1 MKFEI
6 KTIKTNEKAS
16 IARKNLETEYKE
28 ELNRILHQLRSGEK
42 FITKQEL
49 IKRFYDWFFANV
61 SYDNDILQ
69 MRNNNNSFT
78 SIQYPYKDC
87 FINCGEK
94 YAPVLLHKGVC
105 QSFSIVF
112 KDFCDLIGV
121 DCKIIRGKDENVIEL
136 KNKPHMWNEVFLN
149 GKWSTIDLTPYYKS
163 YMGKPRTQQN
173 DKFIIHEDKREL
185 ERK

>member
-6 KTIKTNEKAS
+6 KTIKTNERAS

-185 ERK
+185 ERN

>member
-6 KTIKTNEKAS
+6 KAIKTNEKAS

-28 ELNRILHQLRSGEK
+28 ELNRILRQLRDGEK

-61 SYDNDILQ
+61 SYDNDILK
-69 MRNNNNSFT
+69 MWNHNNSFT

-173 DKFIIHEDKREL
+173 DKFIIHEDKSEL
-185 ERK
+185 ERN

>member
-6 KTIKTNEKAS
+6 KAIKTNEKAS

-28 ELNRILHQLRSGEK
+28 ELNRILRQLRDGEK

-61 SYDNDILQ
+61 SYDNDILK

-87 FINCGEK
+87 FINCGENR
-94 YAPVLLHKGVC
+94 AA
-105 QSFSIVF
+105 I
-112 KDFCDLIGV
+112 
-121 DCKIIRGKDENVIEL
+121 
-136 KNKPHMWNEVFLN
+136 
-149 GKWSTIDLTPYYKS
+149 
-163 YMGKPRTQQN
+163 
-173 DKFIIHEDKREL
+173 
-185 ERK
+185 

>member
-121 DCKIIRGKDENVIEL
+121 DCKIIREKDENVIEL

-173 DKFIIHEDKREL
+173 DKFIIHEDKSEL
-185 ERK
+185 ERN